1 MKRIMQL
8 VIFVSV
14 FFLGFLALN
23 YIVFLALGNLFAF
36 PRNGNFF
43 LIVVLAA
50 LFYPVAA
57 LLERTISNGFSRI
70 FYFLAASWVGIAFF
84 LLWGLIIYYT
94 LTLFFKLPSYAAGII
109 IISVT
114 IILSGYSILKAM
126 HLEVKE
132 IEVPIKGLKE
142 KIHIVQITDIHIG
155 PVREHKFLQKVVN
168 TCNKQNPDL
177 VFITGDLFDGSSQIH
192 DEIID
197 TLNKFSSPVYMVTGN
212 HDYFQGMD
220 EVSQALKR
228 TQINVLRN
236 QKVQFNDLQVIGVGY
251 SFQSG
256 YLERSLQN
264 IDFIR
269 DKPSVLLYHLP
280 RELEAA
286 HDVGVDLQLSGH
298 THNGQFF
305 PFKYVVKLQ
314 FPYVGGLYQYK
325 GTTLYVS
332 QGTGTWGPPMR
343 LRSRCEVT
351 NLHLIPKTDK
361 ISDLAD

>member
-1 MKRIMQL
+1 MKRILQL
-8 VIFVSV
+8 IIFVSV

-23 YIVFLALGNLFAF
+23 YLVFLALGNLFAF
-36 PRNGNFF
+36 PRNGYFY
-43 LIVVLAA
+43 LVVLFAA

-57 LLERTISNGFSRI
+57 LLERTLSNGFSRG
-70 FYFLAASWVGIAFF
+70 FYFLSASWVGIAFF

-94 LTLFFKLPSYAAGII
+94 LTLFVKLPNYAAGII
-109 IISVT
+109 IVSVT
-114 IILSGYSILKAM
+114 IIVSGYSILKAT
-126 HLEVKE
+126 HLEIKD

-155 PVREHKFLQKVVN
+155 PVREHKFLQKIVE
-168 TCNKQNPDL
+168 TCNHQNPDL
-177 VFITGDLFDGSSQIH
+177 IFITGDLFDGSSQIH

-197 TLNKFSSPVYMVTGN
+197 TLNKFSSPVFMVTGN

-228 TQINVLRN
+228 TQIKVLNN
-236 QKVQFNDLQVIGVGY
+236 QKFQFNDLQVIGVNY

-256 YLERSLQN
+256 HLERSLQKMY
-264 IDFIR
+264 FEK

-286 HDVGVDLQLSGH
+286 HNAGVDLQLSGH
-298 THNGQFF
+298 THNGQIF
-305 PFKYVVKLQ
+305 PFKYLVKLQ
-314 FPYVGGLYQYK
+314 FPYIGGLYQYK
-325 GTTLYVS
+325 GTSIYVS

-343 LRSRCEVT
+343 LGSRCEVT
-351 NLHLIPKTDK
+351 NFSLNPKRVEQN
-361 ISDLAD
+361 